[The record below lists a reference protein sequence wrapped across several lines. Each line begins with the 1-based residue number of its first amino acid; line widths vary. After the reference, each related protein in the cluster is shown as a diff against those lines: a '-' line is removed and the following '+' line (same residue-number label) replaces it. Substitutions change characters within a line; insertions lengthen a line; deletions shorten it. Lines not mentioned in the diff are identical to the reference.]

1 MQKSNVNRA
10 LKLLTNQMSN
20 SSLRLTEETLSQPEI
35 KHPGNREAS
44 PDVLLNAPI
53 KKIHSIVFWLNR

>member
-10 LKLLTNQMSN
+10 LKLLTNRMSN
-20 SSLRLTEETLSQPEI
+20 GSLRLTEETLSQPEI

-53 KKIHSIVFWLNR
+53 KEIHPIVFWLNR